1 MLEETLYALLAPL
14 AAGGAS
20 PDVTEDN
27 PVFPCITYQ
36 QVGGETYQ
44 YVEKTLP
51 DHRHARVQINVHAM
65 TRIDAATIAR
75 SIERAIIES
84 PLVAQAYGAF
94 VSTYEDT
101 LKIYGTRQDFGIW
114 VKE

>member
-1 MLEETLYALLAPL
+1 MLEEALYGLLNPL

-20 PDVTEDN
+20 PDVTPDT

-44 YVEKTLP
+44 YVEKALP
-51 DHRHARVQINVHAM
+51 DHRHARVQINVHAES
-65 TRIDAATIAR
+65 RLQASTIAR
-75 SIERAIIES
+75 EIERALIES